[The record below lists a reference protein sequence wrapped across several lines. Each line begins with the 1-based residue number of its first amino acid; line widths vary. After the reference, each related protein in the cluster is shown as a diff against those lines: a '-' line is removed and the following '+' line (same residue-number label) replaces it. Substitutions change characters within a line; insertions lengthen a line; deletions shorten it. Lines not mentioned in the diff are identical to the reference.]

1 MDNLQR
7 VICQQIINRDE
18 LRSLSVHNDNLE
30 DYIIRYTKH
39 KMVEELI
46 DKIPWNIERTNDE
59 IKVSYDLILD
69 EYSKFIEQLREITCH
84 ISDDLKESYK

>member
-1 MDNLQR
+1 MNENMFMNNLQR
-7 VICQQIINRDE
+7 VKCQQIINRDE
-18 LRSLSVHNDNLE
+18 LRSLSVRDDNLE

-46 DKIPWNIERTNDE
+46 DKIPWNIKYTDNT

-69 EYSKFIEQLREITCH
+69 EYSKFIEQLKDQTI
-84 ISDDLKESYK
+84 LKNL

>member
-1 MDNLQR
+1 MDEPQR
-7 VICQQIINRDE
+7 VKCQQIINRDE

-30 DYIIRYTKH
+30 DYIIMYTKH

-46 DKIPWNIERTNDE
+46 DKIPWNIERTDNE

-69 EYSKFIEQLREITCH
+69 EYSKFIEQLKDQTI
-84 ISDDLKESYK
+84 LKNLINSLTI